1 MVTPSWVRN
10 RKYKI
15 YPSPTGSGRRT
26 VVHFSPG
33 PARRKTTVTIPA
45 TARNVTQYLREY
57 YRASGSR
64 PVRRSPV
71 RSFLLNVNR
80 RYGHRISPSP
90 SAAARARKN
99 VVFPF
104 KLNKNVQKHLYQNST
119 NNGRTG
125 HQLTSL
131 NTTTTNLRTKYNI
144 RLGPKVVRRG
154 MAKLGS
160 GTQGVVYL
168 ACTTRACTDKLVI
181 KVSPTDTTRQKQPS
195 DVEFTIQKAVFKVV
209 PTHVAVP
216 YKLIR
221 AVDFA
226 PASKSAAVP
235 GMDYHHQIIM
245 FSEYCPGGDFDTW
258 LNKVR
263 TRLTDQAMAG
273 LIHQIIAALKKIHT
287 RHPQFRHNDLHLKN
301 VLVDDRSKHPRMVI
315 SDFGLARLTAKG
327 SNPIVN
333 SAEFNSYGITS
344 STDVRYDAHLF
355 LNALRVH
362 LHRGGFGH
370 LHETIAFLDRVVPPG
385 YRGQTDKYI
394 HESRLRGKVFPG
406 LPHFADILVDP
417 FMTNVNRVYKSPG
430 RNISSPTVRNLINVL
445 PYNTGYVRRPSPRA
459 PTSNRHPSPRT
470 PTSNRHPSPR
480 TPTSNRRVAAAPSG
494 RNAAEIARNALAN
507 LPGVSVTTTAAAR
520 PSAAEFLRMS
530 PRTRAAHMTGAR
542 GARNASRTVMVRNVT
557 RGHGANRERLT
568 ARRVPAG
575 TVARLPLG
583 TGSRVTT
590 TAGLYPEPSRRRTP
604 SPAVAPSVRRS
615 PVVRARV
622 NAGTLLNLFSKAHNA
637 RVTTKKNLKTELTRR
652 GYAPASARRE
662 VAAWLP
668 GWEASRRN
676 LAEATRLAKL
686 GVNLNYRGYPANVA
700 AVAKRHANLSL
711 AKSPGGRVRS
721 GKALLLGKKR
731 EALVNMAR
739 RHGLNHAGKTK
750 QQLVNALFG

>member
-15 YPSPTGSGRRT
+15 YTSPSGSGRRT

-45 TARNVTQYLREY
+45 TARNVIQYLREY

-64 PVRRSPV
+64 PARRSPV
-71 RSFLLNVNR
+71 RAFLLNVNR
-80 RYGHRISPSP
+80 RYGHRVSPSP
-90 SAAARARKN
+90 RVAARARKN

-104 KLNKNVQKHLYQNST
+104 KLNKNVQTHLYQNST

-131 NTTTTNLRTKYNI
+131 NTNTTNLRTKYNI

-154 MAKLGS
+154 MARLGA

-168 ACTTRACTDKLVI
+168 ACTTPTCADKLVI
-181 KVSPTDTTRQKQPS
+181 KVSPTDMTRQKQPS
-195 DVEFTIQKAVFKVV
+195 DVEFMIQKAVFKVV

-226 PASKSAAVP
+226 PASKSAAAP
-235 GMDYHHQIIM
+235 GMDYHNQIVM

-263 TRLTDQAMAG
+263 SRLTDKDMAG
-273 LIHQIIAALKKIHT
+273 LIHQVVAALKKIHT

-301 VLVDDRSKHPRMVI
+301 VLVDDQGKSPRLVI

-344 STDVRYDAHLF
+344 STDVRYDTHLF
-355 LNALRVH
+355 LNALWIH
-362 LHRGGFGH
+362 MHRGGFGH
-370 LHETIAFLDRVVPPG
+370 LHETFAFLDRVVPPG
-385 YRGQTDKYI
+385 YRGQNDRYI
-394 HESRLRGKVFPG
+394 YGSRLVGKVFPG
-406 LPHFADILVDP
+406 LPGFAEILADP
-417 FMTNVNRVYKSPG
+417 YISNVNRVFRSPT
-430 RNISSPTVRNLINVL
+430 RNISSPGV
-445 PYNTGYVRRPSPRA
+445 
-459 PTSNRHPSPRT
+459 SNRGPSPRT
-470 PTSNRHPSPR
+470 PVSNRGPSPR
-480 TPTSNRRVAAAPSG
+480 TPVSNRHVAAALFNTSG
-494 RNAAEIARNALAN
+494 RNAAEIARNALSN
-507 LPGVSVTTTAAAR
+507 LPGVSVTTGATARR

-530 PRTRAAHMTGAR
+530 PRTRAAHMTSAR
-542 GARNASRTVMVRNVT
+542 GPRNASRTVMVRNVT
-557 RGHGANRERLT
+557 RGLGAPRERLT

-575 TVARLPLG
+575 TVSRLPLG

-590 TAGLYPEPSRRRTP
+590 AAGLYLEPARRVARTP
-604 SPAVAPSVRRS
+604 SPGVVPSPRRS
-615 PVVRARV
+615 PAVRARV
-622 NAGTLLNLFSKAHNA
+622 NAGMLLNLFSKTHNA
-637 RVTTKKNLKTELTRR
+637 RITTKRNLKTELTRR

-662 VAAWLP
+662 VASWLP

-676 LAEATRLAKL
+676 LNEATRLAKL
-686 GVNLNYRGYPANVA
+686 GVNVNYRGYAPNVA
-700 AVAKRHANLSL
+700 AIAKRHANLTL
-711 AKSPGGRVRS
+711 TKSPGGRVRT

-731 EALVNMAR
+731 EVLVNMAR
-739 RHGLNHAGKTK
+739 RHGIAHSGKTK
-750 QQLVNALFG
+750 QQLVNALYG

>member
-1 MVTPSWVRN
+1 MGTPSWVRN

-15 YPSPTGSGRRT
+15 YTSPTGRRT

-33 PARRKTTVTIPA
+33 PSRKKTTVTIPA
-45 TARNVTQYLREY
+45 TARNVIQYLREY
-57 YRASGSR
+57 YRAGPSR
-64 PVRRSPV
+64 RRSPV
-71 RSFLLNVNR
+71 RAFLLNVNR
-80 RYGHRISPSP
+80 RYGHRVSPSP
-90 SAAARARKN
+90 RVAARARKN

-131 NTTTTNLRTKYNI
+131 NTNTTNLRTKYNI
-144 RLGPKVVRRG
+144 RLGPKMVRRG
-154 MAKLGS
+154 MARLGA

-168 ACTTRACTDKLVI
+168 ACTTPTCADKLVI

-226 PASKSAAVP
+226 PASKSAAVT
-235 GMDYHHQIIM
+235 GMDYRNQIVM

-263 TRLTDQAMAG
+263 SRLTDRDMAG
-273 LIHQIIAALKKIHT
+273 LIHQVVAALKKIHT
-287 RHPQFRHNDLHLKN
+287 RYPEFRHNDLHLKN
-301 VLVDDRSKHPRMVI
+301 VLVDDQGKSPRLVI

-344 STDVRYDAHLF
+344 STDVRYDTHLF
-355 LNALRVH
+355 TNALRIH
-362 LHRGGFGH
+362 FMRGGFGH
-370 LHETIAFLDRVVPPG
+370 LRETIAFLDRVVPPG
-385 YRGQTDKYI
+385 YRGQNDRYI
-394 HESRLRGKVFPG
+394 HESRLVGKVFPG
-406 LPHFADILVDP
+406 LPGFTEILADP
-417 FMTNVNRVYKSPG
+417 YFSNVNRVFRSPT
-430 RNISSPTVRNLINVL
+430 RNISSPMVRNRQS
-445 PYNTGYVRRPSPRA
+445 T
-459 PTSNRHPSPRT
+459 SPRT
-470 PTSNRHPSPR
+470 PTSNRGPSPR
-480 TPTSNRRVAAAPSG
+480 TPASNRHVEAALANTTG

-507 LPGVSVTTTAAAR
+507 LPGISVTTTAAAAR

-530 PRTRAAHMTGAR
+530 PRSRAARMTSAR
-542 GARNASRTVMVRNVT
+542 GPRNASRTVMVRNVT
-557 RGHGANRERLT
+557 RGRGANRERLT

-575 TVARLPLG
+575 TITRLPLG

-590 TAGLYPEPSRRRTP
+590 AAGLYLEPRRRASHTP
-604 SPAVAPSVRRS
+604 SPVVVPSPRRS
-615 PVVRARV
+615 PAVRARV
-622 NAGTLLNLFSKAHNA
+622 NAGTLLNLYTKTHNA

-662 VAAWLP
+662 VASWLP

-676 LAEATRLAKL
+676 LNEATRLAKL
-686 GVNLNYRGYPANVA
+686 GVNVNYRGYASNVA
-700 AVAKRHANLSL
+700 AIAKRHANLTL
-711 AKSPGGRVRS
+711 TKSPGGRIRT
-721 GKALLLGKKR
+721 GKALLLSKKR
-731 EALVNMAR
+731 DVLVNMAR
-739 RHGLNHAGKTK
+739 RHGIAHSGKTK
-750 QQLVNALFG
+750 QQLVNALYG